1 MLLLAPLLFQTCLF
15 LVLLETLVVRHL
27 VVVLKCPLME
37 TRCCFC
43 DTLLMET
50 LFLETLLL
58 ETLLMET
65 LLLQTLLL
73 ETPFLGNLFLLLESL
88 LLETC
93 CSHGNLWLGTL

>member
-15 LVLLETLVVRHL
+15 SVLLETLVVRHL
-27 VVVLKCPLME
+27 VVVLKRPLME
-37 TRCCFC
+37 TCCCFC

-58 ETLLMET
+58 ETLLIEA

-73 ETPFLGNLFLLLESL
+73 ETPFSWKPFAAVGIPVVGNL
-88 LLETC
+88 